1 MTSEAGGIVPEEL
14 RERLAEW
21 MVLRIPCMGP
31 VDVCRS
37 KRLQY
42 ADDILGEIE
51 AAGYVLVP
59 KEQIEK
65 LWRAAVEQEER
76 ERGEG

>member
-1 MTSEAGGIVPEEL
+1 MASEEL
-14 RERLAEW
+14 RERLIQGMHAEYKRQFDKP
-21 MVLRIPCMGP
+21 MFPPYAETAVDAVL
-31 VDVCRS
+31 
-37 KRLQY
+37 Q
-42 ADDILGEIE
+42 EIE

-65 LWRAAVEQEER
+65 LWRAVVAQEER